1 VALTDEATGV
11 IGARQRQ
18 LLTAPEGSRDEF
30 RFFAQEFYN
39 NVHEDGTAST
49 SGYGGAGQGLA
60 LGAEWGALGSIR
72 YGLAA
77 SFFSS
82 QETEVPPRDTKTDG
96 DWAMASGYAAWRVN
110 NFFLAPQVSAA
121 SGAMQSRRA
130 ISVGGNSYAAQA
142 HWNSYMGAGGLTG
155 GYIVDFGRFQII
167 PTVAFDSLYVYE
179 TQYGEVGAGALGLTL
194 KPQNQTSARA
204 FAGVIGQGS
213 FSYNEGMLMP
223 QFVAGWSHE
232 FLNGP
237 ATIDGSFEAAP
248 GSPFHLVGPTL
259 DPNRIIGGMSL
270 GYVLRNWSAG
280 VNIDASSNSGA
291 LAQSATFSITS
302 RF

>member
-1 VALTDEATGV
+1 
-11 IGARQRQ
+11 
-18 LLTAPEGSRDEF
+18 
-30 RFFAQEFYN
+30 
-39 NVHEDGTAST
+39 
-49 SGYGGAGQGLA
+49 LA
-60 LGAEWGALGSIR
+60 LGAEWGALRSLR
-72 YGLAA
+72 YGVAL

-82 QETEVPPRDTKTDG
+82 QETELHPRDTKTDG
-96 DWAMASGYAAWRVN
+96 DWTMASAYAAWRAN
-110 NFFLAPQVSAA
+110 NFFVAPQISAA

-130 ISVGGNSYAAQA
+130 IMIGSSSYSAQA
-142 HWNSYMGAGGLTG
+142 HWNSYMGAGGVTG

-167 PTVAFDSLYVYE
+167 PTIAFDSLYVYE
-179 TQYGEVGAGALGLTL
+179 SQYGEVGAGALGVRL

-213 FSYNEGMLMP
+213 FNYDQGMLMP

-232 FLNGP
+232 FLNDT

-259 DPNRIIGGMSL
+259 DPNRVIGGVTL

-280 VNIDASSNSGA
+280 VNFDASSNSGA
-291 LAQSATFSITS
+291 LAQSATFSISS